1 VTRYRHGFGVGCGV
15 EGEVEVEVAKNR
27 RLKALTKFLAAKGRD
42 AKHLRLKQVM
52 AY

>member
-15 EGEVEVEVAKNR
+15 EGEVEVAKNR